1 MLRRYE
7 GLFLFDSAVIRD
19 WPTIEAEVKRL
30 MERIGATLLVCVKFD
45 ERKLAFE
52 IRRRKRG
59 TYVLTYFDAPMAK
72 IGELER
78 DAQLSEVILRA
89 MVLRR
94 DLSEEKLAQLK
105 AHQPDVALVPAG
117 DGRRGDDRGRYDDG
131 GGRHDDRDHRGGRH
145 DRGPDNDAAPSREF
159 EEGPAVGEL
168 DEA

>member
-7 GLFLFDSAVIRD
+7 GLFLFDSAVVRD
-19 WPTIEAEVKRL
+19 WSSIEAEVKRL
-30 MERIGATLLVCVKFD
+30 MERISAVLLVCVKFD

-59 TYVLTYFDAPMAK
+59 TYVLTYFDADPNR

-78 DAQLSEVILRA
+78 DAQLSEIVLRA

-94 DLSEEKLAQLK
+94 ELSEEKLAQLK

-117 DGRRGDDRGRYDDG
+117 DVRRSDDGGHRYDDRG
-131 GGRHDDRDHRGGRH
+131 DRRGGRH
-145 DRGPDNDAAPSREF
+145 SDMGDGGAPREIEDAGPVVDI
-159 EEGPAVGEL
+159 EEA
-168 DEA
+168 